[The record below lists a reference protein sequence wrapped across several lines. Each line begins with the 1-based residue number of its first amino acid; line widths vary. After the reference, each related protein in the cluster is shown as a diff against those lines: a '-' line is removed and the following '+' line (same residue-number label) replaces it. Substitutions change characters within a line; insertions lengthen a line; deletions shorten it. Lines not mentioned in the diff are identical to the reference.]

1 MSRILLCEDDQLIGT
16 MVRLNLEQDG
26 YGVEW
31 QRSGEAALES
41 MKQQRFDLML
51 LDIGLPGMS
60 GLDVARA
67 SRAAGVG
74 TPIVMLTA
82 RDDLETKVQALDGG
96 ADDYLCKPFDM
107 AELLARVRAQ
117 IRRSQGSLEVATEAE
132 LQIGMARVDFD
143 RRTLLDQ
150 AGTSFELT
158 DKEVELLQFLVRNP
172 HRALSRAD
180 ILEEVW
186 GMDTSPTERTVDNFI
201 VRLRKWIEPDAEH
214 PRHIQTV
221 RGWGYRYE
229 P

>member
-26 YGVEW
+26 HHVEW
-31 QRSGEAALES
+31 QRSGETALECLS
-41 MKQQRFDLML
+41 QQRFDLML

-60 GLDVARA
+60 GLEVARA
-67 SRAAGVG
+67 SRASGVG

-143 RRTLLDQ
+143 RRTLQDHT
-150 AGTSFELT
+150 GTSFELT